1 MLCRNQKT
9 GVVTIMRK
17 LFTKAALAP
26 LVLLS
31 GMSTQAAVF
40 ELDPAEST
48 VIFKWSYEGTPYQG
62 EFKNVQASFDIDLT
76 NPGGCNF
83 SVTIPIADIA
93 VDGAEVKDYLMDI
106 EMFDVD
112 QFPTASFQATKCSL
126 QSVNSFTAEGSLTI
140 RNQTHPLAFPF
151 TLDIEMNDGQPRFHL
166 TSEVTVKRLEFGVG
180 QGYWAN
186 TSTIPN
192 DVTIQVDVYAGQ

>member
-1 MLCRNQKT
+1 MS
-9 GVVTIMRK
+9 K
-17 LFTKAALAP
+17 LFARAAVAP
-26 LVLLS
+26 LALI
-31 GMSTQAAVF
+31 GAMSAHAAVF

-48 VIFKWSYEGTPYQG
+48 VIFKYSYEGTPYQG
-62 EFKNVQASFDIDLT
+62 EFKNVQASFDIDIS
-76 NPGGCNF
+76 NPGSCNF

-106 EMFDVD
+106 EMFDDD

-126 QSVNSFTAEGSLTI
+126 QSVNAFTAEGSLTI
-140 RNQTHPLAFPF
+140 RNQTHPIAFPF
-151 TLDIEMNDGQPRFHL
+151 TLDIEMYDGQPRLHL
-166 TSEVTVKRLEFGVG
+166 TSEVTVKRLDFGVG

-192 DVTIQVDVYAGQ
+192 DVVIQVDVYAGQ

>member
-1 MLCRNQKT
+1 MS
-9 GVVTIMRK
+9 K
-17 LFTKAALAP
+17 LFARAAVVPLA
-26 LVLLS
+26 LI
-31 GMSTQAAVF
+31 GAMSAQAAVF

-48 VIFKWSYEGTPYQG
+48 VVFKYSYEGTPYQG
-62 EFKNVQASFDIDLT
+62 EFKNVQASFDIDIA
-76 NPGGCNF
+76 NPGSCNF

-140 RNQTHPLAFPF
+140 RNQTHPIAFRF
-151 TLDIEMNDGQPRFHL
+151 TLDIEMNDGQPRLHL
-166 TSEVTVKRLEFGVG
+166 TSEVTVKRLDFGVG

-192 DVTIQVDVYAGQ
+192 DVVIQVDVYAGQ

>member
-1 MLCRNQKT
+1 
-9 GVVTIMRK
+9 MRK

-31 GMSTQAAVF
+31 GVSAQAAVF

-48 VIFKWSYEGTPYQG
+48 VIFKYSYEGTPYQG
-62 EFKNVQASFDIDLT
+62 EFKNVQASFDIDIS
-76 NPGGCNF
+76 NPGACNF
-83 SVTIPIADIA
+83 AVTIPIADIA
-93 VDGAEVKDYLMDI
+93 VEGAEVKDYLMDI

-140 RNQTHPLAFPF
+140 RNQTHPIAFPF
-151 TLDIEMNDGQPRFHL
+151 TLDIEIYDGQPRLHL
-166 TSEVTVKRLEFGVG
+166 SSEVTVKRLDFGVG

-192 DVTIQVDVYAGQ
+192 DVVIQVDVYAGQ